1 MALLFAIIAMLLISW
16 LQLHRV
22 SLSRSLSLPGAS
34 DSIRDT
40 GRDHRTV
47 KLLPRRRL
55 WRRSQGL
62 FPLLWLFL
70 WEEEAWVDPESMA
83 QGYVLSVC
91 VCVASLWW
99 TCWKLHFAIAMPG
112 AGPLSRLV
120 SEPGL
125 NGGIILAPGLAR
137 QGTWTSSQSS
147 SDKSE
152 IK

>member
-22 SLSRSLSLPGAS
+22 SRSLSLPGAS

-40 GRDHRTV
+40 GRPPYGEATAKAPTV
-47 KLLPRRRL
+47 APRPGIV
-55 WRRSQGL
+55 SIVVA
-62 FPLLWLFL
+62 FFL

-91 VCVASLWW
+91 VWVASLWW
-99 TCWKLHFAIAMPG
+99 TFWKLHFPIAMPG
-112 AGPLSRLV
+112 AGSLSRLV